1 MIIVYFSGTG
11 NSKYL
16 AEQFAKRMNINAYSI
31 EQNLDFETI
40 FSHEDTIA
48 FCYPIY
54 GSCVPRIMREF
65 VSKYKFYLNEKSWTA
80 YAWINGETGTLF
92 FSYRRKLYWLRTVC
106 KKMSHYID
114 EDGKEKNVYSWRLDK
129 NDPMPKGKKREPSL
143 REKEKQIEADL
154 FDRIVTNGGNY
165 TVLELVEKYVSL
177 KTGVRHNT
185 VAGYKTVI
193 NMLKKESF
201 GNLRIDK
208 VRLSGAKAWLIKLQ
222 QIDGRGYSSI
232 HSIRGVL
239 RPAFQLAV
247 DDDLLRKN
255 PFEFELASV
264 IVNDSVTREAIT
276 RKQQRD
282 LLKFIQE
289 DKHFSRY
296 YDAIY
301 ILFHTGLRISE
312 FCGLTVSE
320 IEFGE
325 MRIKVDHQLQRTV
338 QMQYVIEEPK
348 TDKGIRYV
356 PMTEAVAACFRRI
369 IANRKTPKVEPM
381 VEGYAG
387 FLFLDKNDMPM
398 VALHWEKYMEHI
410 IQKYNRIYRIQMPKV
425 TPHVCRHT
433 FCSNMA
439 KSGMNPKN
447 LQYIM
452 GHADISVTLNTYT
465 HVNFDD
471 AKEEVYRIANS

>member
-208 VRLSGAKAWLIKLQ
+208 VRLSDAKAWLIKLQ

-398 VALHWEKYMEHI
+398 VALHWEKYLEHI

-439 KSGMNPKN
+439 KSGMNPKT